1 MVNFKLNKGRLVASL
16 ALGLTF
22 TILMSL
28 AGFDASCQQ
37 IRNNVLRLHI
47 LANSDSTADQQIKL
61 KVRDALLTEFEGLF
75 DTATN
80 LEQAQ
85 SVAEN
90 NLDRLEE
97 VAKATLVKE
106 GAEYSVKVSVAP
118 SDFSTRVYDQ
128 YTLPAGEYMAV
139 RVVLGEGKGQNWWC
153 VCFPNLCIG
162 SAAQKDNDASFG
174 KQEQQVVKGGEK
186 YKVKFKVVEIYE
198 KIKNKLK

>member
-28 AGFDASCQQ
+28 ACFDASCQQ

-61 KVRDALLTEFEGLF
+61 KVRDALLEEFEGLF
-75 DTATN
+75 EGTDN
-80 LEQAQ
+80 LNQAQ
-85 SVAEN
+85 KLAEN
-90 NLDRLEE
+90 NLERLEQ
-97 VAKATLVKE
+97 VANSVLAKE
-106 GAEYSVKVSVAP
+106 GANYSAKAVVAP
-118 SDFSTRVYDQ
+118 SDFNTRVYDD

-139 RVVLGEGKGQNWWC
+139 RVLLGDGEGQNWWC

-162 SAAQKDNDASFG
+162 SASQKDNDASFG

-186 YKVKFKVVEIYE
+186 YKVKFKIVEIYE
-198 KIKNKLK
+198 KIKTKLK